1 MDLSLPRFA
10 RFEDGGLPKT
20 RLWPITEHPPSSPA
34 SVGGDNQSRTSSP
47 CYQLDD
53 VSSASSIGETTTN
66 DYNLTLPTESAH
78 SITPVGSIVISSDDD
93 VPLCFGQEDRRKV
106 QRRDVVEDGL
116 PGPNEVLEYV
126 PIPRKKPVDI
136 PIYTPTPRDRPVEVP
151 IIRERPADDRM
162 FDPILGEWPVE
173 DRVCEA
179 KTLMRPTG
187 GQILRASPVET
198 LVYKPI
204 PRERPSGEK
213 PYGLRP
219 REKQIEV
226 PKLKGRPVDGWEY
239 EPLHRVRPAGYKAK
253 DVVSE
258 ERPVGNQKPMGKLMD
273 LRTQEPKSG
282 AMPGKDEAYEPMPR
296 NGLIAI
302 LGSAIGPVKPMMYE
316 VSTRD
321 EGNDN
326 QSNERRPADDETSVP
341 TPDGRPDTGPRTII
355 RPKGGEAETE
365 AVSLLREAPPPS
377 EVPDWSDG
385 EAMPLIIIDNNS
397 EMPVRTKT
405 NEGLLTDS
413 DNLLPKSH
421 EINSSGDQGVL
432 SAPISPN
439 RVRKG
444 HSQDMPVEGSLFDV
458 SPDIPGFHM
467 QPAGGV
473 VQQADTTPPPPP
485 NYVGFNNPFFGSP
498 IAFAQCQGTSGMDTD
513 DDAARLQYTKG
524 Q

>member
-1 MDLSLPRFA
+1 MAVRGKKTQCRPLIDLSLPRFA

-20 RLWPITEHPPSSPA
+20 RLWPIT
-34 SVGGDNQSRTSSP
+34 VRGGNRSRTPSP

-53 VSSASSIGETTTN
+53 VSSASSTGETTTN
-66 DYNLTLPTESAH
+66 DYHLTLPTESAH

-151 IIRERPADDRM
+151 IVRVRPADDRM

-219 REKQIEV
+219 REKQVEV

-239 EPLHRVRPAGYKAK
+239 GRQA
-253 DVVSE
+253 
-258 ERPVGNQKPMGKLMD
+258 
-273 LRTQEPKSG
+273 
-282 AMPGKDEAYEPMPR
+282 
-296 NGLIAI
+296 
-302 LGSAIGPVKPMMYE
+302 
-316 VSTRD
+316 TRL
-321 EGNDN
+321 
-326 QSNERRPADDETSVP
+326 
-341 TPDGRPDTGPRTII
+341 
-355 RPKGGEAETE
+355 K
-365 AVSLLREAPPPS
+365 
-377 EVPDWSDG
+377 
-385 EAMPLIIIDNNS
+385 M
-397 EMPVRTKT
+397 
-405 NEGLLTDS
+405 
-413 DNLLPKSH
+413 
-421 EINSSGDQGVL
+421 
-432 SAPISPN
+432 
-439 RVRKG
+439 
-444 HSQDMPVEGSLFDV
+444 
-458 SPDIPGFHM
+458 
-467 QPAGGV
+467 
-473 VQQADTTPPPPP
+473 
-485 NYVGFNNPFFGSP
+485 
-498 IAFAQCQGTSGMDTD
+498 
-513 DDAARLQYTKG
+513 
-524 Q
+524 